1 MLRGKP
7 GKVLTVVARPRAVR
21 HPREP
26 AGQRWGRQAA
36 RFSRLP

>member
-21 HPREP
+21 HPRER